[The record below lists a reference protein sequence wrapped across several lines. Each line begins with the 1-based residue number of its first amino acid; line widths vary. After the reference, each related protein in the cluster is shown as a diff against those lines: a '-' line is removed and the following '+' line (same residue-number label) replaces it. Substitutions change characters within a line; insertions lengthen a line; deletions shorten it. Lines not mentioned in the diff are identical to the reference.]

1 MDKRKIKVLIGWS
14 LFLIINKLISSESQ
28 CLKDE
33 PRCDCSINRID
44 CINKSLN
51 RIPSGF
57 PSTTKQIHLND
68 NQITVIRRGELI
80 GLPLLSSVNF
90 YNNHIS
96 HIESKAF
103 YNLSLLED
111 IVLNNNN
118 LQQILRWTFLELK
131 VLFDIYLQNNNISVI
146 HREAFVSLPKLRSI
160 YLTGNV
166 IHCTCLI
173 EWFAQYLNAH
183 PIISQR
189 SATQCAYPPDL
200 EGKEVTLV
208 NFTRL
213 NCDTHSSIAVK
224 SSGDSTIP
232 ASYYLATG
240 LVLGMLI
247 STVSYILLRK
257 RKHSRCNGPINEEEV
272 DSPVIFTTGC
282 QMSSLSSLRDL
293 VDSSMDNV
301 TYYSHNS
308 GFSGDLEEDP
318 TCFAS
323 GYETCS
329 GSPVSGH
336 RYSRIQRVNSD
347 YEDIANV
354 CRESKSTQTQ
364 IYRRPTV

>member
-1 MDKRKIKVLIGWS
+1 MDKRKIKLTGLS

-33 PRCDCSINRID
+33 PRCDCSMYRID
-44 CINKSLN
+44 CINKSLD

-57 PSTTKQIHLND
+57 PPTTKQIYLND
-68 NQITVIRRGELI
+68 NKIAGVREGVFVR
-80 GLPLLSSVNF
+80 LPRLLSVNF

-96 HIESKAF
+96 YIESKAF
-103 YNLSLLED
+103 YNLSSLED

-118 LQQILRWTFLELK
+118 LQQIFRWTFLELK
-131 VLFDIYLQNNNISVI
+131 LLYDIYLQNNNISVI
-146 HREAFVSLPKLRSI
+146 HREAFVALPRLRSI
-160 YLTGNV
+160 YLTGNA
-166 IHCTCLI
+166 IHCTCAI
-173 EWFAQYLNAH
+173 EWFAQFLNAH

-200 EGKEVTLV
+200 KGKEVTLV

-213 NCDTHSSIAVK
+213 NCVDTHSSIAVR

-240 LVLGMLI
+240 LILGMLI
-247 STVSYILLRK
+247 STVSYFLIRK
-257 RKHSRCNGPINEEEV
+257 RKHSRCNGPTNNEEA

-329 GSPVSGH
+329 GSPISGN